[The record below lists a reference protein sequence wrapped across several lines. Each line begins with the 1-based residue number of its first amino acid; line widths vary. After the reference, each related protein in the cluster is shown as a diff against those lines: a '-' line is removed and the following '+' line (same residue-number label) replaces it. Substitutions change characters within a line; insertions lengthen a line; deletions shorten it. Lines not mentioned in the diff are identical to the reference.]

1 MSHNPSCLSV
11 ESQFE
16 LAKLSLAIDTTTDID
31 ELKQITKGLVQL
43 MQRERQLFRTM
54 LKDKLIH

>member
-1 MSHNPSCLSV
+1 MSQNPSYLSV
-11 ESQFE
+11 ERQFE

-31 ELKQITKGLVQL
+31 ELKQITKGLVEL